1 RRVVEEKETEEEERI
16 EKGGVRVGS
25 TFFFA
30 DGEGERENQ
39 LGNTRR
45 RMKVESI
52 EVRTHNSNR
61 LVTDLLLGK
70 RIPEALLTPLTPP
83 AQALLSSRFVLLLI
97 SRFALLSTSTANNIA
112 TYSQGTF
119 IDLGCEGRGVASLAP
134 EETSERF
141 TEHDLSHEYH
151 REKGPSLV
159 VLVVEGLCE
168 EETVSSTS
176 LGSVTRCSIRDDC
189 DVINYLARATGY
201 RCPARKVIGDKITR
215 RTILHL
221 PQSAT
226 ALTTLAGQMA
236 GTAAKGVSRI
246 AVEEEEEVEEEE
258 KGKIFAWKEEET
270 LGTRE
275 LAASIDLR
283 NASFIDPRSGSGI
296 EKINVIG
303 CIKFKELV
311 KAKVEDPCYKLI
323 RSGYDRY

>member
-1 RRVVEEKETEEEERI
+1 MEKEEEEGI
-16 EKGGVRVGS
+16 EKGGR
-25 TFFFA
+25 
-30 DGEGERENQ
+30 RNQ

-70 RIPEALLTPLTPP
+70 RIPEAVLTPLTPP

-151 REKGPSLV
+151 REKGPPLV

-176 LGSVTRCSIRDDC
+176 TSPSFFHREHHELPLRLDVKQSALGSVTRCSIRDDC
-189 DVINYLARATGY
+189 DVINYLARA
-201 RCPARKVIGDKITR
+201 V
-215 RTILHL
+215 
-221 PQSAT
+221 
-226 ALTTLAGQMA
+226 
-236 GTAAKGVSRI
+236 
-246 AVEEEEEVEEEE
+246 
-258 KGKIFAWKEEET
+258 
-270 LGTRE
+270 
-275 LAASIDLR
+275 
-283 NASFIDPRSGSGI
+283 RS
-296 EKINVIG
+296 
-303 CIKFKELV
+303 
-311 KAKVEDPCYKLI
+311 
-323 RSGYDRY
+323 